1 MNGLFQLVP
10 PGTGD
15 LGLSGTLVKYFRLGI
30 TLAVNCS
37 PGFPIPA
44 FILGELAVQCCC
56 NTITC

>member
-15 LGLSGTLVKYFRLGI
+15 LGLSGTLVEYFRLGI

-44 FILGELAVQCCC
+44 FILEELAVQCCC